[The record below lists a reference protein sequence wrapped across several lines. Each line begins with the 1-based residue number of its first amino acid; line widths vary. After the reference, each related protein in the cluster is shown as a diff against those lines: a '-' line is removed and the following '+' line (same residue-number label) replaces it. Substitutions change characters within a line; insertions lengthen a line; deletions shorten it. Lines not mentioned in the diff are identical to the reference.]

1 MAKTNGYI
9 GKQVGNYRV
18 TAKIAS
24 GSYGTVYRAQH
35 TILTRTVAIKMMH
48 VAHLNPQKERDGFLK
63 EAKLLEQ
70 LKHPHILPIYDVGI
84 EDDSPYMV
92 AEYASKGSLRTLIK
106 RHTRRPV
113 ALEEG
118 LRILAQIGEALQH
131 AHQQGIVHRDL
142 KPENILFNGNGEALL
157 GDFGIATVLETAS
170 IKHVDASG
178 TPPYMAP
185 EQFQNTISKE
195 SDQYA
200 LGCIAY
206 ELFTGERPFN
216 ASDIFVMWLYHLRNA
231 PVPPTQLNP
240 HLPTHVEAAILK
252 AMAKNRHER
261 FIDVN
266 AFIRALLQENEQP
279 QLAEESPFSTSPVLI
294 TRPRQVDAAQLDKG
308 QWIAEGKKQL
318 KQQRY
323 PEALEAFECAL

>member
-1 MAKTNGYI
+1 MVKANGYI

-24 GSYGTVYRAQH
+24 GSFGTVYRAQH
-35 TILTRTVAIKMMH
+35 TILPRTAAIKMMH
-48 VAHLNPQKERDGFLK
+48 VTHLNSQRERDGFLK

-70 LKHPHILPIYDVGI
+70 LKHPHILPVYDVGI

-92 AEYASKGSLRTLIK
+92 AEYAAKGSLRTLLK
-106 RHTRRPV
+106 RRARRPV
-113 ALEEG
+113 ALDEG
-118 LRILAQIGEALQH
+118 VRILAQVGEALQH

-142 KPENILFNGNGEALL
+142 KPENILFNGDGEALL

-200 LGCIAY
+200 LGCIA
-206 ELFTGERPFN
+206 
-216 ASDIFVMWLYHLRNA
+216 
-231 PVPPTQLNP
+231 
-240 HLPTHVEAAILK
+240 
-252 AMAKNRHER
+252 
-261 FIDVN
+261 
-266 AFIRALLQENEQP
+266 
-279 QLAEESPFSTSPVLI
+279 
-294 TRPRQVDAAQLDKG
+294 
-308 QWIAEGKKQL
+308 
-318 KQQRY
+318 
-323 PEALEAFECAL
+323 